1 MKIFN
6 LDTLQGIDIEKS
18 HLLVCLQ
25 FCSKCGR
32 LVNACKLISSFLQ
45 KETKRKLFF
54 ALVGTND
61 KVFYI

>member
-6 LDTLQGIDIEKS
+6 LHTLQGLYIEKS
-18 HLLVCLQ
+18 HLLVCMQ

-32 LVNACKLISSFLQ
+32 LVNACKLISSCLQ
-45 KETKRKLFF
+45 KEKKRKLFF
-54 ALVGTND
+54 ALGGTND